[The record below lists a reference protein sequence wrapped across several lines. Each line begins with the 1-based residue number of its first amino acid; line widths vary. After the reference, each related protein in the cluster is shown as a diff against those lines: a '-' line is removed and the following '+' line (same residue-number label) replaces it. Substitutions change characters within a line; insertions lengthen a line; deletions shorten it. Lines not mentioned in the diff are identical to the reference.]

1 MHLNVHWLVI
11 PLNSCTLGL
20 IVTYNTSQKRSKQV
34 FITYTTAP
42 NLKPPEKQVAGR
54 YVQIIAT
61 TTTVAL
67 IWFQLREAVVLLCHS
82 LKRCC
87 WIRCTGASSQGT
99 SEREFFSLS
108 LAAVQPPAGV
118 AAATVGSV
126 AGGELC
132 LQWPVRNPNAKPRDC
147 LGATRLLSFGL
158 GICKV
163 RWGSAMPAPLPR
175 LLVMLAEG
183 GTRCSILVLLCL
195 N

>member
-1 MHLNVHWLVI
+1 M
-11 PLNSCTLGL
+11 
-20 IVTYNTSQKRSKQV
+20 
-34 FITYTTAP
+34 
-42 NLKPPEKQVAGR
+42 KPPEKQVAGR

-67 IWFQLREAVVLLCHS
+67 IWFQLREAILLLCHS

-87 WIRCTGASSQGT
+87 WIRCTGASPQGT
-99 SEREFFSLS
+99 SKREFFSLS

-163 RWGSAMPAPLPR
+163 RWGSAMPAPPPR

-183 GTRCSILVLLCL
+183 GHTTLCSRAAVLKLAPLLTSAGARLPYEQHMAGSCWCLIWGLCYCL
-195 N
+195 